1 VLVHILGHDAI
12 APCLG
17 YHVVWF
23 GAHCASTRCMNR
35 AMPELHNSDDC
46 HPDTLQT
53 TKAAAESRAGFPTS
67 ISNQTSHFPPTMS
80 SPSSL
85 HGVVAPDQLTLSR
98 DAREASPTRRRA
110 ALPSLQGDEAP
121 RSVRVVACE
130 ACRIAKVRCSQ
141 HRPTCRRCTKRR
153 VECVYTGRRT
163 PSPSPIL
170 ESGEVSIERDG
181 LGPVGRSST

>member
-1 VLVHILGHDAI
+1 MVCFGCPLCMHETQEASDAR
-12 APCLG
+12 APHRVTTATVPPKRESKPLRNP
-17 YHVVWF
+17 
-23 GAHCASTRCMNR
+23 AS
-35 AMPELHNSDDC
+35 
-46 HPDTLQT
+46 
-53 TKAAAESRAGFPTS
+53 PTPAFRL
-67 ISNQTSHFPPTMS
+67 SNQTYLFPPTMS
-80 SPSSL
+80 SPSFL

-110 ALPSLQGDEAP
+110 ALPGDDAS

-163 PSPSPIL
+163 PSPSPTL
-170 ESGEVSIERDG
+170 ASGQVGGRDS